1 MVAAGEAVPVDGSR
15 VSSSNGQSAD
25 RTGRV
30 RRVVTG
36 NDARGRSYIVSDGE
50 SPNSHRSPSVPGFG
64 AAHVWT
70 TPPGPVDNSG
80 DFDPATADAEIPM
93 HPALGGTIF
102 RVADFPP
109 DSAYTDAGK
118 NALFGEIGGDAAR
131 AGAGESGSRHFWFH
145 KTDSIDY
152 AIVLEG
158 EVWLLLDE
166 EEVLLKTGEVV
177 VQRGTSHSWANRSGK
192 PCRVAF
198 VLIGAPSVPVT
209 EPRAATDGTVQEA
222 ASEPVR

>member
-1 MVAAGEAVPVDGSR
+1 MVAGGEAVPVEGRR
-15 VSSSNGQSAD
+15 VSGPNGNAPD

-30 RRVVTG
+30 RRVVTA
-36 NDARGRSYIVSDGE
+36 NDTRGRSYILSDGE

-80 DFDPATADAEIPM
+80 EFDPASADAEIPM

-118 NALFGEIGGDAAR
+118 DAFFGEIGGQRAR
-131 AGAGESGSRHFWFH
+131 DGATHGQSRHFWFH

-152 AIVLEG
+152 AVVLEG
-158 EVWLLLDE
+158 EVWLLLDAE
-166 EEVLLKTGEVV
+166 ECLLKEGDVV
-177 VQRGTSHSWANRSGK
+177 VQRGTSHSWANRSDK
-192 PCRVAF
+192 SCRVAF
-198 VLIGAPSVPVT
+198 ILIGAPPVPVT
-209 EPRAATDGTVQEA
+209 EEEA
-222 ASEPVR
+222 ESVRSRSG

>member
-1 MVAAGEAVPVDGSR
+1 MVAAGEAVPVDGGR
-15 VSSSNGQSAD
+15 VSGSNGKSPD

-30 RRVVTG
+30 RRVVTA
-36 NDARGRSYIVSDGE
+36 NDANGRSYLLSDGE
-50 SPNSHRSPSVPGFG
+50 SPNSHRSPNVPGFG

-70 TPPGPVDNSG
+70 TSPGPVDNSG
-80 DFDPATADAEIPM
+80 EHDPAAAGAEIPM

-118 NALFGEIGGDAAR
+118 DALFGEIGGQDAR
-131 AGAGESGSRHFWFH
+131 AGAAHSQSRHFWFH

-158 EVWLLLDE
+158 EVWLLLDDCE
-166 EEVLLKTGEVV
+166 CLLKAGDVA
-177 VQRGTSHSWANRSGK
+177 VQRGTSHSWANRSDK

-198 VLIGAPSVPVT
+198 VLIGALPVPVT
-209 EPRAATDGTVQEA
+209 EPEA
-222 ASEPVR
+222 APELAG